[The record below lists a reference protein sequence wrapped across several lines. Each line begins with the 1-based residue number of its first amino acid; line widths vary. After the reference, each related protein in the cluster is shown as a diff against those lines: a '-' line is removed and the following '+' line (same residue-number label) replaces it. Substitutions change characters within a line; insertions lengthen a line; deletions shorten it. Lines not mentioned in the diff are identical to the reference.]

1 MIQIKDLE
9 FSYRKKNKLFTSLNV
24 TFNKGQVYGIL
35 GHNGAGKTTLLKLI
49 AGLLFPKSGDCNVYG
64 FIPSKR
70 EPNFLEDIFYIP
82 EEFEFPALTI
92 EKFIQIHAGFYPK
105 FDIDTM
111 DDLLNEF
118 ELSAN
123 SKINNLSF
131 GQKKKLLIAFAIST
145 NCRVLLMD
153 EPTNGLDIPSKS
165 KFRKIIASYFNEDR
179 LFLISTHQVRD
190 LDNILDT
197 LLVIEK
203 GQVIFNQ
210 TTESIQQNLCFKKV
224 KNADDTPNVL
234 YADKEFGGYSVLTS
248 KSENEET
255 KLDIELLYKA
265 INSKKE
271 AVNKA
276 FEPKT
281 NRHE

>member
-1 MIQIKDLE
+1 MIKIENLE
-9 FSYRKKNKLFTSLNV
+9 FSYRRKNKLFTSLNV
-24 TFNKGQVYGIL
+24 TFNEGQVYGIL

-49 AGLLFPKSGDCNVYG
+49 AGLLFPKSGKCSVDG
-64 FIPSKR
+64 FIPKKR
-70 EPNFLEDIFYIP
+70 NPYFLEDIFYIP

-92 EKFIQIHAGFYPK
+92 EKYVKIHAVFYPK
-105 FDIDTM
+105 FDINTM

-145 NCRVLLMD
+145 NCRILLMD

-165 KFRKIIASYFNEDR
+165 KFRKMIASYFNEDR
-179 LFLISTHQVRD
+179 LFIISTHQVRD

-203 GQVIFNQ
+203 GEVIFNQ
-210 TTESIQQNLCFKKV
+210 TTEAIQQNLCFKKV
-224 KNADDTPNVL
+224 KNTEDIPNVL
-234 YADKEFGGYSVLTS
+234 FADKEFGGYSVLTA
-248 KSENEET
+248 KSEKEET
-255 KLDIELLYKA
+255 KIDIELLYKA
-265 INSKKE
+265 INSDKE
-271 AVNKA
+271 VVNHA
-276 FEPKT
+276 FIPKT
-281 NRHE
+281 NKHE

>member
-49 AGLLFPKSGDCNVYG
+49 AGLLFPKSGTCLVNS
-64 FIPSKR
+64 FKPENR
-70 EPNFLEDIFYIP
+70 NPNFLEDIFYIP

-92 EKFIQIHAGFYPK
+92 EKYVKIHAVFYPK
-105 FDIDTM
+105 FDINTM
-111 DDLLNEF
+111 DDLLNAF

-123 SKINNLSF
+123 NKINNLSF

-165 KFRKIIASYFNEDR
+165 KFRKMIASYFNEDR

-203 GQVIFNQ
+203 GQVIFSQ
-210 TTESIQQNLCFKKV
+210 TTEAIQQNLCFKKV

-265 INSKKE
+265 INSNKE

-281 NRHE
+281 NTHE

>member
-64 FIPSKR
+64 FTPAKR
-70 EPNFLEDIFYIP
+70 EPDFLEDIFYIP
-82 EEFEFPALTI
+82 EEFEFPSLTI
-92 EKFIQIHAGFYPK
+92 EKYVKIHARFYPK
-105 FDIDTM
+105 FDLSTM
-111 DDLLNEF
+111 DHLLNEF
-118 ELSAN
+118 ELTGN
-123 SKINNLSF
+123 SKINSLSF

-165 KFRKIIASYFNEDR
+165 TFRKIIASYFNEDR
-179 LFLISTHQVRD
+179 IFLISTHQVRD

-197 LLVIEK
+197 LIVIEK
-203 GQVIFNQ
+203 GKVIFNQ
-210 TTESIQQNLCFKKV
+210 TVGDIQENLCFKKV
-224 KNADDTPNVL
+224 KNVDDTPNVL
-234 YADKEFGGYSVLTS
+234 FADKEFGGYSVLTN
-248 KSENEET
+248 KSGTDET
-255 KLDIELLYKA
+255 KIDIELLYKA
-265 INSKKE
+265 INSNS
-271 AVNKA
+271 ALVNNA
-276 FEPKT
+276 FEQK
-281 NRHE
+281 NNSHE